1 MSFTVAD
8 SNCAAM
14 QLCPPE
20 PTEPQAN
27 LQNTACQEP
36 EAAPEA
42 ASGPVQFGFSTDSDR
57 NSSATIAKGQI
68 IPLTPHKAASA
79 AAAHEKL

>member
-8 SNCAAM
+8 SNSAAM
-14 QLCPPE
+14 QLWPPE

-42 ASGPVQFGFSTDSDR
+42 ARGQFGFSTDSDK
-57 NSSATIAKGQI
+57 NSSATVVKGQI
-68 IPLTPHKAASA
+68 NTPDAHKAASA
-79 AAAHEKL
+79 ANAHEKL